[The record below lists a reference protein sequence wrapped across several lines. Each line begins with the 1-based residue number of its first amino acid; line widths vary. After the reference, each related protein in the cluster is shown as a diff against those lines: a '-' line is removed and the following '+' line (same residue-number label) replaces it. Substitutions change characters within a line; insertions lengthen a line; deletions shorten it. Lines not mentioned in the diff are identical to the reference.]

1 MQPKLLVK
9 VIVVSPKEIPVTFPS
24 ELIEHTDKFE
34 ELQEETPLG
43 EVKIVSS
50 PISSIIWLFA
60 SLIPPKI
67 SGFWIIT
74 STVANKL
81 NSLI

>member
-50 PISSIIWLFA
+50 PISSII
-60 SLIPPKI
+60 
-67 SGFWIIT
+67 
-74 STVANKL
+74 
-81 NSLI
+81 